1 MNRQKLILCGLI
13 ALLILVVIW
22 SYARMPRQTKVK
34 TLTFTSG
41 SRAVPSN
48 RMDKAP
54 ASKNVGTLDPV
65 SLQLELLDRDLPD
78 FKGYRRDIFK
88 PVFVDDTKEA
98 YFRSPIET
106 RSPVFPPAALQQPV
120 AEEPRSELAKF
131 TFLGFLQKDGRK
143 IIFLSKDNE
152 IILVKK
158 GDVFAGR
165 YEASVVTDQ
174 VLTISV
180 TDTGEQIVIPLVEY
194 STLRAES

>member
-1 MNRQKLILCGLI
+1 
-13 ALLILVVIW
+13 
-22 SYARMPRQTKVK
+22 MPRQKRVSS
-34 TLTFTSG
+34 LTFTPG
-41 SRAVPSN
+41 ARAVPSH
-48 RMDKAP
+48 RVDKTV
-54 ASKNVGTLDPV
+54 ASKNGETFEPV

-88 PVFVDDTKEA
+88 PVFVDDTKVA
-98 YFRSPIET
+98 YFRPPTEK
-106 RSPVFPPAALQQPV
+106 RSPVFPPASPPQHIAD
-120 AEEPRSELAKF
+120 EPRNELAKF

-180 TDTGEQIVIPLVEY
+180 KDTGEQIVIPLVEY
-194 STLRAES
+194 STLMAAS